1 MKKDYKSPSMEV
13 VKLELQGMLA
23 FSGGGKALGDPVIG
37 SGKDTGGSD
46 NRARVYDDD
55 DWDF

>member
-1 MKKDYKSPSMEV
+1 MEV
-13 VKLELQGMLA
+13 VKLELQGMFA